1 VSVPGDQ
8 VARRFGCNEGRKE
21 CNPDWY

>member
-1 VSVPGDQ
+1 MPVPGSQ

-21 CNPDWY
+21 RNTDWY